1 LKSLPNNRLLW
12 VVLGVVFVA
21 MLGFG
26 AVSTQLS
33 SPRAVPA
40 ASTTPAA
47 SAQSAAQADTSL
59 AAPRKP
65 FLSEYQDPQPQTA
78 PNTLMTIVGL
88 VVKLAVVIG
97 LIYLTIL
104 GLRYFGSRGRKVF
117 LGGGSAINVI
127 EKTALAQ
134 NRELYLIDV
143 ADKVLLLGATASGI
157 SVLTEITDPDSI
169 DELRTKPQPSLPS
182 AEPFLSYLKNVG
194 EKVGTEVANV
204 SPVKPADVLKSIEDH
219 KERIRA
225 RTASLQESGS

>member
-117 LGGGSAINVI
+117 LGGGSAING
-127 EKTALAQ
+127 
-134 NRELYLIDV
+134 ELYLIDV

-204 SPVKPADVLKSIEDH
+204 SPVKPADVLKRIEDH

>member
-1 LKSLPNNRLLW
+1 
-12 VVLGVVFVA
+12 
-21 MLGFG
+21 
-26 AVSTQLS
+26 LS

-204 SPVKPADVLKSIEDH
+204 SPVKPADVLKRIEDH

>member
-1 LKSLPNNRLLW
+1 
-12 VVLGVVFVA
+12 VVFVA

-204 SPVKPADVLKSIEDH
+204 SPVKPADVLKRIEDH

>member
-204 SPVKPADVLKSIEDH
+204 SPVKPADVLKRIEDH